1 MTAPVAKRV
10 AHRFTH
16 HGITVED
23 PYAWLKDPNYP
34 DVSDPDVIRHL
45 QAENLHF
52 DEYMDGLTD
61 SVEALFE
68 EMKARQPAADESV
81 PYLKN
86 GWWYQWRFAKDAQY
100 RSWYRASA
108 AQPNTWE
115 VLLDEVSLAEGLQF
129 FRLGSISVSP
139 DGTKLAYSA
148 DTNGSERF
156 TTRVLNLATR
166 ESLAPPI
173 DNTID
178 GVVWDAES
186 TGFLYTLVSEEW
198 RPYQVRHHRL
208 GTAEETVIYEEADTS
223 FFVSTDLAQS
233 EQFVFISS
241 GGHTHNE
248 VYFLP
253 RANLTAPLNLISQR
267 RENHEYHVDHGD
279 GRFVIRSN
287 REHLNFDLYQ
297 APENAPSEDKWHK
310 FVAGDA
316 RHYFTDHLILQNRV
330 ILLER
335 IDGLDQIR
343 IIEADGEQHRIEFPE
358 DTYDA
363 GLGRNPNFATD
374 ELQVTYTSMVTPN
387 TVFDYHLATRTLAT
401 RKVQK
406 IPSGYDATN
415 YCSERL
421 NLTVRDK
428 TTVPLSLV
436 YHKDTPLDG
445 SAPLYLY
452 GYGAY
457 GLSIPPSFSSVRLSL
472 LNRGFIFAI
481 AHIRGGDDLGY
492 QWYLDGK
499 LEARTNTFNDFVD
512 CAQQLIARN
521 YTSPGRIAIAGG
533 SAGGEL
539 MGAAMNQAPEL
550 WGAIA
555 AHVPFVDVLNTM
567 LDADLPLTP
576 LEWPEWGN
584 PITDANTFSLIQS
597 YSPYDQLRACDYPPL
612 LVTAGL
618 NDPRVTYW
626 EPAKFV
632 AKVRYLRTNEAP
644 LLLKTNM
651 GAGHGGKSGRFD
663 RLKET
668 AEEYAFFLDLL
679 SSKIASTS

>member
-1 MTAPVAKRV
+1 MTAPVAKRE
-10 AHRFTH
+10 AHRYSH
-16 HGITVED
+16 HGVTVED

-34 DVSDPDVIRHL
+34 DVSDKEVIHYL
-45 QAENLHF
+45 QAENNHF
-52 DEYMDGLTD
+52 DDYMGRLSS
-61 SVEALFE
+61 SVASLFE
-68 EMKARQPAADESV
+68 EIKARQPAADESV

-100 RSWYRASA
+100 RGWYRAPDENPEA
-108 AQPNTWE
+108 WE
-115 VLLDEVSLAEGLQF
+115 ILLDEVSLADGLEF
-129 FRLGSISVSP
+129 FRLGSITVSP
-139 DGTKLAYSA
+139 DGNKLAYSA

-156 TTRVLNLATR
+156 TTRVLDLATR
-166 ESLAPPI
+166 ESLASPI
-173 DNTID
+173 ANTID
-178 GVVWDAES
+178 GVVWNAGS
-186 TGFLYTLVSEEW
+186 TGFLYTRVSEEW
-198 RPYQVRHHRL
+198 RPYQVWHHTL
-208 GTAEETVIYEEADTS
+208 GTTSDDLIYEEADTS

-233 EQFVFISS
+233 EQYVFISS

-253 RANLTAPLNLISQR
+253 RQNLAAPLNLISPR

-279 GRFVIRSN
+279 GTFVIRSN
-287 REHLNFDLYQ
+287 REQVNFDLFQ
-297 APENAPSEDKWHK
+297 ATDDAASEESWHK
-310 FVAGDA
+310 LVSGDPT
-316 RHYFTDHLILQNRV
+316 HYLTDHLVLKDRV

-343 IIEADGEQHRIEFPE
+343 IITRDGDEHRIEFPE

-363 GLGRNPNFATD
+363 GLGSNPNFVTD
-374 ELQVTYTSMVTPN
+374 TLRVTYTSMVTPN
-387 TVFDYHLATRTLAT
+387 TVFDYDLTTRSLET

-406 IPSGYDATN
+406 IPSGYDAAS
-415 YCSERL
+415 YRSERL
-421 NLTVRDK
+421 YIQVRDDA
-428 TTVPLSLV
+428 TVPLSLV

-445 SAPLYLY
+445 TAPLYLY

-457 GLSIPPSFSSVRLSL
+457 GLAIPPSFSSTRLSL

-499 LEARTNTFNDFVD
+499 LTARPNTFNDFVD
-512 CAQQLIARN
+512 CAQHLIEHE
-521 YTSPGRIAIAGG
+521 YTSAGRIAIAGG

-567 LDADLPLTP
+567 LDEDLPLTP

-584 PITDANTFSLIQS
+584 PITDPQAFALIQS
-597 YSPYDQLRACDYPPL
+597 YSPYDQLKARDYPPL

-632 AKVRYLRTNEAP
+632 AKMRHLRTNDAP

-651 GAGHGGKSGRFD
+651 GAGHGGKSGRVD
-663 RLKET
+663 SLRET

-679 SSKIASTS
+679 AS

>member
-1 MTAPVAKRV
+1 MAAPVAKRE
-10 AHRFTH
+10 AHRFSH
-16 HGITVED
+16 HGVTVED

-34 DVSDPDVIRHL
+34 DVSDKEVIHYL
-45 QAENLHF
+45 QAENNHF
-52 DEYMDGLTD
+52 DDYMDRLSSSVD
-61 SVEALFE
+61 SLFE
-68 EMKARQPAADESV
+68 EIKARQPAADESV
-81 PYLKN
+81 PYIKN

-100 RSWYRASA
+100 RSWYRAPDENPEA
-108 AQPNTWE
+108 WE
-115 VLLDEVSLAEGLQF
+115 ILLDEVSLADGLEF
-129 FRLGSISVSP
+129 FRLGSITVSP
-139 DGTKLAYSA
+139 DGNKLAYSA

-156 TTRVLNLATR
+156 TTRVLDLATR
-166 ESLAPPI
+166 ESLASPI
-173 DNTID
+173 ANTID
-178 GVVWDAES
+178 GVVWNADS
-186 TGFLYTLVSEEW
+186 NGFLYTRVSEEW
-198 RPYQVRHHRL
+198 RPYQVWHHIL
-208 GTAEETVIYEEADTS
+208 GTTSDELIYEEADTS

-233 EQFVFISS
+233 EQYVFISS

-248 VYFLP
+248 VYYLP
-253 RANLTAPLNLISQR
+253 RENLAAPLDLISAR

-279 GRFVIRSN
+279 GTFVIRSN
-287 REHLNFDLYQ
+287 REQVNFDLFQ
-297 APENAPSEDKWHK
+297 ATDDTTSEDTWQKL
-310 FVAGDA
+310 VSGDA
-316 RHYFTDHLILQNRV
+316 THYLTDHLVLKDRV

-343 IIEADGEQHRIEFPE
+343 IIGRGGDEHRIEFPE

-363 GLGRNPNFATD
+363 GLGSNPNFVTD
-374 ELQVTYTSMVTPN
+374 TLRVTYTSMVTPN
-387 TVFDYHLATRTLAT
+387 TVFDYDLTARSLET

-406 IPSGYDATN
+406 IPSGYDPAS
-415 YCSERL
+415 YRSSRL
-421 NLTVRDK
+421 NIQVRDHA
-428 TTVPLSLV
+428 TVPLSLV

-457 GLSIPPSFSSVRLSL
+457 GLSIPPSFSSTRLSL

-499 LEARTNTFNDFVD
+499 LEARPNTFNDFVD
-512 CAQQLIARN
+512 CAKHLIEHN

-567 LDADLPLTP
+567 LDDDLPLTP

-584 PITDANTFSLIQS
+584 PITDSKAFALIQS
-597 YSPYDQLRACDYPPL
+597 YSPYDQLEARNYPPL

-632 AKVRYLRTNEAP
+632 AKMRYLRTNDAP

-663 RLKET
+663 SLRET

-679 SSKIASTS
+679 SS